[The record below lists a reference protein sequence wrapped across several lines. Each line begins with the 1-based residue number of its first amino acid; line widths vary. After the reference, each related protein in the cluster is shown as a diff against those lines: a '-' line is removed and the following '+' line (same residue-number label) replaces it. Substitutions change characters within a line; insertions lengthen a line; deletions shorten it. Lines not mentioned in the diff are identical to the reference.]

1 MNYFRE
7 LSTKTPLDFI
17 PSAPEPQNTEYLYKL
32 DVPDVSPLSQGV
44 HLHYGYILGNYLKA
58 RTTKNTE

>member
-17 PSAPEPQNTEYLYKL
+17 PSAPESQNTEYLYKL
-32 DVPDVSPLSQGV
+32 DVPDVSQSVEPYTFTAAT
-44 HLHYGYILGNYLKA
+44 HKII
-58 RTTKNTE
+58 